1 MERGENA
8 MHAKPEKWDYII
20 SGKPYGITRM
30 VVVGVVAA
38 FFIVLTIDQLQPGP
52 NKVPFVAL
60 AFGSIAVLMTV
71 TLVKLI
77 GRYFYYKICI
87 GPRGFFFKTNP
98 FNGKYY
104 EYTDIERCGQ
114 GVLKAHPS
122 AGSSASATERHFFYF
137 TDRSGK
143 KHEALLEYPLY
154 KNEIIILI
162 GRIHSAQKD
171 PLN

>member
-1 MERGENA
+1 MQRRKDA
-8 MHAKPEKWDYII
+8 MPSKPEKWDYII
-20 SGKPYGITRM
+20 SGRPYGIMRM
-30 VVVGVVAA
+30 AIVGILAA

-60 AFGSIAVLMTV
+60 AFGGIATLLTV

-104 EYTDIERCGQ
+104 KYTDIERCGE
-114 GVLKAHPS
+114 GVIKASRS
-122 AGSSASATERHFFYF
+122 ASSAAPATDRHFFYF

-162 GRIHSAQKD
+162 GRIHSVQTD
-171 PLN
+171 SFD